1 MKKLVIVDGSGFLF
15 RAWFAFPPM
24 INAQGNN
31 QNVLYGFT
39 RMLLK
44 LIDETSADYFI
55 IARDSPVKTK
65 RHELYPDYKG
75 NRPKIDDDF
84 KQQIPQVH
92 KLIEE
97 LGIATY
103 QAPGYEADDIIFSF
117 VREYQKKS
125 DLTLEVVS
133 SDKDLKQLLQA
144 NVCLLYTSPSP
155 RD

>member
-75 NRPKIDDDF
+75 TRPKIDDDF

-97 LGIATY
+97 LGIAHDDFFLY
-103 QAPGYEADDIIFSF
+103 IFHLQKYIFVLYSPLYEYKYKTIA
-117 VREYQKKS
+117 Y
-125 DLTLEVVS
+125 
-133 SDKDLKQLLQA
+133 
-144 NVCLLYTSPSP
+144 C
-155 RD
+155 

>member
-39 RMLLK
+39 RMILK
-44 LIDETSADYFI
+44 LIDETAADYFI

-75 NRPKIDDDF
+75 TRPKIDDDF

-97 LGIATY
+97 LGIATLSL
-103 QAPGYEADDIIFSF
+103 IHI
-117 VREYQKKS
+117 
-125 DLTLEVVS
+125 
-133 SDKDLKQLLQA
+133 
-144 NVCLLYTSPSP
+144 
-155 RD
+155 